1 MRAETAAAY
10 ATSRLLIYSESPAR
24 HREPI
29 EMKKET
35 IQLDHSLPK
44 RGLSRAE
51 AAYYIGVGTSK
62 FDEMVKDA
70 RMPAPKRI
78 DGRVV
83 WDRRQ
88 IDEAFELLSDGNEHG
103 NPWDRM
109 TN

>member
-1 MRAETAAAY
+1 
-10 ATSRLLIYSESPAR
+10 
-24 HREPI
+24 
-29 EMKKET
+29 MKKEAV
-35 IQLDHSLPK
+35 QLDHCLPK

-88 IDEAFELLSDGNEHG
+88 IDEAFELLPDGNEAG
-103 NPWDRM
+103 NPWDRVAS
-109 TN
+109 